1 MLVGAP
7 REPRRPRS
15 PAWLR
20 AQGLRGRGSRLARP
34 GPALAVSG
42 LGHSPLHPLPRHHSP
57 SPHSPESCLRDA
69 WGGRNKVK
77 APSKSLWREETR
89 RRESLRAAR
98 RPASRRQLLRDFG

>member
-57 SPHSPESCLRDA
+57 SSSAKPLIRTGQQEVSE
-69 WGGRNKVK
+69 
-77 APSKSLWREETR
+77 
-89 RRESLRAAR
+89 
-98 RPASRRQLLRDFG
+98 RPAIQGNFGFYRWFSCAASLKGKKLSLFYILRIY